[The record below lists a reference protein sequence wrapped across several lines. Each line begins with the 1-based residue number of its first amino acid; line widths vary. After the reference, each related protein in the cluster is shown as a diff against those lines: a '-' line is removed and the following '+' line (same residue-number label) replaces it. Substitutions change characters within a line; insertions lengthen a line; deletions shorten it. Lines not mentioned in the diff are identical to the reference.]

1 MDYIINPTWFYWL
14 QVISGIKIFFTLVSI
29 TAGITLIVLL
39 LYGSIN
45 YMFSREYPELELSK
59 QEYNSFLKVK
69 TMYLPLGII
78 LAISILIEIFIP
90 SRDTLISMMIAKYA
104 TYANAQLTVDTI
116 KSAVDYIIKSIQSI
130 NG

>member
-104 TYANAQLTVDTI
+104 TYTNAQLTVDTI
-116 KSAVDYIIKSIQSI
+116 KSAVDYIIKSIQFI